1 MDSLLF
7 LIKKGQQQE
16 NKSRLQW
23 QTVLHDV
30 Y

>member
-1 MDSLLF
+1 MDSFLL